1 MWANMQ
7 MMSNAPGLCGGGDEA
22 PVEEQPEL
30 L

>member
-7 MMSNAPGLCGGGDEA
+7 MSNAPGLCGGGDEA
-22 PVEEQPEL
+22 SVEEQPEL